1 MEDIVS
7 LLDHYQKKTPLLL
20 GIVQRTHHPAR
31 NFFTS
36 IFALEGVKISF
47 GRRAPSNLGTSQ
59 KKGCFFSG
67 KASLWCFSHLFLIF
81 LMRFFSVK
89 PNIFGLYSEPNIYW
103 ANPEQD
109 LCMYESLTVNI
120 LAAIKSSYEI
130 WVGLMVGG
138 WVVLSPKRSVPMRPT
153 TPSCHFKQ
161 RGI

>member
-1 MEDIVS
+1 MLLSFIFDI
-7 LLDHYQKKTPLLL
+7 
-20 GIVQRTHHPAR
+20 
-31 NFFTS
+31 
-36 IFALEGVKISF
+36 
-47 GRRAPSNLGTSQ
+47 
-59 KKGCFFSG
+59 
-67 KASLWCFSHLFLIF
+67 
-81 LMRFFSVK
+81 FSVLFSVN
-89 PNIFGLYSEPNIYW
+89 PHIFGLYSEPNIYW

-138 WVVLSPKRSVPMRPT
+138 WVVLSPERSVPMRPT